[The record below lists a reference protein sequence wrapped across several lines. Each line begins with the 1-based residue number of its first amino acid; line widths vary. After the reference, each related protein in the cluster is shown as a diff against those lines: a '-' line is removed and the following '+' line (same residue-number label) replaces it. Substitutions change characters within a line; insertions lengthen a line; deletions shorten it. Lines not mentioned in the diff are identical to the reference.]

1 MKNIKKVAIITVAVL
16 VLLFIGLFT
25 GTKYGANSSWTN
37 EIVTQAGSQL
47 NQAGMNKK
55 DQLAKQDLTGQMKT
69 VLDPKIAE
77 EQAELERLLEEYY
90 RMKVEGLTDSPE
102 FKKVEA
108 DIEKIRQNAYNRF
121 TKEIDTLFAK

>member
-1 MKNIKKVAIITVAVL
+1 MELIHP
-16 VLLFIGLFT
+16 
-25 GTKYGANSSWTN
+25 
-37 EIVTQAGSQL
+37 
-47 NQAGMNKK
+47 
-55 DQLAKQDLTGQMKT
+55 GQMKT